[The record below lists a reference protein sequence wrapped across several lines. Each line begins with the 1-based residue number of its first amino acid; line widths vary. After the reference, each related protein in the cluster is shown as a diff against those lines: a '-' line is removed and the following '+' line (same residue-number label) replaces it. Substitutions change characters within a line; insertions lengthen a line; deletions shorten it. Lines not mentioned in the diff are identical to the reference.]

1 MKLVS
6 MLLLAAF
13 LIADLCSAGAQ
24 VVAPEELQALI
35 DATETGGTLVLPA
48 GRYAAPVH
56 VTRPMTL
63 RGEGQVVLDAVG
75 LGDVLVVSAPDV
87 VIENLELR
95 GTGSSV
101 DRENSALRATNAPRL
116 VVRGCRFEDVL
127 FGISL
132 KESSGSLI
140 TGNTI
145 HSKPLD
151 QPRRGDAISLWR
163 ASNTR
168 IEDNVVRGCRD
179 VVVWYS
185 DDVLLR
191 RNKVSE
197 GRYGMHFMYAS
208 RNVLE
213 DNVLVDNSVGAFLM
227 YSKDLTMRRN
237 VLARNDG
244 PSGFGIGLKD
254 MDGLLV
260 EDNLIVD
267 NRVGLHL
274 DNSPMVASIAHRIQ
288 RNVFAYNDIG
298 VAFMPNVKGN
308 HFTENS
314 FLENVEQVAI
324 LGSGVLKGNE
334 FAVAGRGNFWSDYR
348 GFDLDDDGV
357 GDIEYRADA
366 LFENLVDR
374 DPRMRLFLFS
384 PAQHAIGMAARAF
397 PVVAPRPK
405 AVDPYPLTSPI
416 AARTTVTADAPVA
429 AGPFAGLTLITLALL
444 AVLPAWIG
452 HRQLQRASLTLLQ
465 APHGARQP

>member
-1 MKLVS
+1 VSALSMTLVAG
-6 MLLLAAF
+6 LLA
-13 LIADLCSAGAQ
+13 LSAPRAESQ
-24 VVAPEELQALI
+24 ASPPMDLQALI
-35 DATETGGTLVLPA
+35 DATQTGGTLVVPA
-48 GRYAAPVH
+48 GHYPGHARVSH
-56 VTRPMTL
+56 SMTL
-63 RGEGQVVLDAVG
+63 RGEGRVVLDAG
-75 LGDVLVVSAPDV
+75 GDGDVLTIAAPDV
-87 VIENLELR
+87 TIEGLVFR
-95 GTGSSV
+95 GTGTSL
-101 DRENSALRATNAPRL
+101 DRENCGLVAVDAQRI
-116 VVRGCRFEDVL
+116 VVRGCKFEDVL
-127 FGISL
+127 FGIHL
-132 KESSGSLI
+132 KNSPDALI
-140 TGNTI
+140 AGNTI
-145 HSKPLD
+145 ASKPLEM
-151 QPRRGDAISLWR
+151 PRRGDAIRLWMSSR
-163 ASNTR
+163 TV
-168 IEDNVVRGCRD
+168 IEDNVATGSRD
-179 VVVWYS
+179 IIVWYS
-185 DDVLLR
+185 DDVVLR
-191 RNKVSE
+191 RNRVSL

-274 DNSPMVASIAHRIQ
+274 DNSPMVVGIEHRIQ

-298 VAFMPNVKGN
+298 IAFMPNVKGN
-308 HFTENS
+308 QFTENS

-324 LGSGVLKGNE
+324 LGAGVLKGNE
-334 FAVAGRGNFWSDYR
+334 FAVDGRGNFWSDYR

-374 DPRMRLFLFS
+374 DPRMRLFMFS

-405 AVDPYPLTSPI
+405 VVDPHPLTSAT
-416 AARTTVTADAPVA
+416 AARITVTADAPVKS
-429 AGPFAGLTLITLALL
+429 GPLAGLTLIALALL
-444 AVLPAWIG
+444 AVLPAWLG
-452 HRQLQRASLTLLQ
+452 HRQLQRASFTLLQ
-465 APHGARQP
+465 APQGVQQP